1 MLLQTLLR
9 FWHRIVSSPCGM
21 TCDEDRPGRSRGAF
35 TIESMAQTLISL
47 EHGQPKGRILE
58 AVRPLRLWHLL
69 SLDAPTVA
77 VAWSLGFANAAR
89 VQLPAWVPV
98 LLALVTWAVYIS
110 DRLLDAQS
118 AFRFEQIQHLRTRH
132 HYHWQHRR
140 VFIALALAV
149 ACSAVWIVVSFM
161 PSGARERN
169 MLLALASAIYFS
181 SVHAPTGRRRL
192 LPKELLVAILFT
204 LGCALP
210 VIGRSTAISP
220 AFVAAC
226 VFFAGLAWLN
236 CHAIERWES
245 MGPSCLAP
253 RIRFAASLLTASGL
267 LGAIAL
273 LVVDSRES
281 ALIGAGAAS
290 AALLGLL
297 DVFRGRMTPLTL
309 RSAADL
315 VLLTPLVLL
324 LR

>member
-1 MLLQTLLR
+1 
-9 FWHRIVSSPCGM
+9 
-21 TCDEDRPGRSRGAF
+21 
-35 TIESMAQTLISL
+35 MAQTLISL
-47 EHGQPKGRILE
+47 EHGQPQGRIFE
-58 AVRPLRLWHLL
+58 AARPLRLWHLL

-77 VAWSLGFANAAR
+77 VVWSLGFANAAR
-89 VQLPAWVPV
+89 VPLPIWVPV

-110 DRLLDAQS
+110 DRLLDARS
-118 AFRFEQIQHLRTRH
+118 AFRSEQTQHLRPRH

-140 VFIALALAV
+140 IFLALAV
-149 ACSAVWIVVSFM
+149 VDASIAAWIVVSFM

-181 SVHAPTGRRRL
+181 SVHSPTGRRRL
-192 LPKELLVAILFT
+192 LPKELLVAVLFT

-210 VIGRSTAISP
+210 VIGRSTISP

-245 MGPSCLAP
+245 IGRSCSAP
-253 RIRFAASLLTASGL
+253 QIRFAASLLTASGV
-267 LGAIAL
+267 LGAITL
-273 LVVDSRES
+273 FVVDSRAS

-290 AALLGLL
+290 AALLALL
-297 DVFRGRMTPLTL
+297 DVLRGHMTPLTL
-309 RSAADL
+309 RSVADL

>member
-1 MLLQTLLR
+1 MSFYNR
-9 FWHRIVSSPCGM
+9 GM
-21 TCDEDRPGRSRGAF
+21 PQLFISRVPD
-35 TIESMAQTLISL
+35 
-47 EHGQPKGRILE
+47 QPKGRILE
-58 AVRPLRLWHLL
+58 AARPLQLWHLL

-77 VAWSLGFANAAR
+77 VVWSLGFANAAR
-89 VQLPAWVPV
+89 VPLPIWVPV

-110 DRLLDAQS
+110 DRLLDARS
-118 AFRFEQIQHLRTRH
+118 AFRSERTQHLRARH

-140 VFIALALAV
+140 VFVALAV
-149 ACSAVWIVVSFM
+149 VDACIAAWIVVSFM

-169 MLLALASAIYFS
+169 MLLALASAIYFC

-210 VIGRSTAISP
+210 AIGRSATIAP
-220 AFVAAC
+220 AFAVACA
-226 VFFAGLAWLN
+226 FFAGLAWLN

-245 MGPSCLAP
+245 IGPSCSAP
-253 RIRFAASLLTASGL
+253 QIRFAASLLTASGV
-267 LGAIAL
+267 LGAITL
-273 LVVDSRES
+273 FVVDSRAS

-290 AALLGLL
+290 AALLALL
-297 DVFRGRMTPLTL
+297 DVLRGHMTPLTL
-309 RSAADL
+309 RSVADL